1 MHRHLVA
8 LSLAATLLAGGCS
21 SDGPTDTSTNQNL
34 HFLSPAPDA
43 PALGLQT
50 LTFTAVQGQDTEVF
64 MWYRRRPERA
74 DSSKLLRLRIRDR
87 ARITLPNGTPLL
99 NGQSVVITITV
110 TDPQRLIVDLQPT
123 GLRFTG
129 DDEPANLTLWY
140 VEQDDDLNDDG
151 VVNATD
157 DSIERTLAIY
167 RRETATAPWAR
178 LTSNVVVESDEVEAI
193 LRGFSNYVIAY

>member
-1 MHRHLVA
+1 MHKSLVA
-8 LSLAATLLAGGCS
+8 LSLAVALLAGGCS
-21 SDGPTDTSTNQNL
+21 SDGPTGTSNQNL
-34 HFLSPAPDA
+34 HFLNPAPDA

-50 LTFTAVQGQDTEVF
+50 LTFTAVQGQNAEVF
-64 MWYRRRPERA
+64 MWYRKRPERT
-74 DSSKLLRLRIRDR
+74 DSSKVLRLRIRDR
-87 ARITLPNGTPLL
+87 AQITLPNGTALL
-99 NGQSVVITITV
+99 PGQSVVITITI

-129 DDEPANLTLWY
+129 DDEPADLTLWY
-140 VEQDDDLNDDG
+140 AEQDDDLNDDG

-157 DSIERTLAIY
+157 DSIERTLGMY

-178 LTSNVVVESDEVEAI
+178 LTSSVVVESDEVEAI